1 MYFFI
6 PLRGGRKGG
15 SENRK
20 TAQKNVKKP
29 QYRIEIYQ
37 NTETAVTNVEHAVIK
52 TLGPPFRSIRN
63 VTLCILIKV
72 YVDVDHR
79 TGNIIYT
86 VLL

>member
-1 MYFFI
+1 MEGGV
-6 PLRGGRKGG
+6 RGVRKPQDRA
-15 SENRK
+15 EKR
-20 TAQKNVKKP
+20 KKP
-29 QYRIEIYQ
+29 QYGIKIYQ
-37 NTETAVTNVEHAVIK
+37 NTETAVTNVEHAVIN